1 MEHFSS
7 FLLPLA
13 LLLPLLTPTNTAHL
27 LSFIVSIS
35 LLEQTNPL
43 EAEAEEEEDEEEE
56 KEGMIKC
63 EQ

>member
-13 LLLPLLTPTNTAHL
+13 LLLPLLPPTNPAHL
-27 LSFIVSIS
+27 LSFTVSIS
-35 LLEQTNPL
+35 LLEQANPL
-43 EAEAEEEEDEEEE
+43 EAEEEEEEEEE
-56 KEGMIKC
+56 EVKEGMIKC